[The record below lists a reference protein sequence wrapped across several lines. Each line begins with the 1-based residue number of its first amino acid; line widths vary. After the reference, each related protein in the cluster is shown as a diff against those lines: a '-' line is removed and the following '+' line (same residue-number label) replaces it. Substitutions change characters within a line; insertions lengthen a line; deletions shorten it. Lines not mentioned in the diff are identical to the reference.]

1 MYALLDRQISFAHAA
16 VLLGKARLGLAKLLV
31 IGFQRVAQSHQVIDL
46 LLQTLQFI
54 INQGSLPLYPKR
66 GKPCRDKRLIHRR
79 RNFPVPQDIRHTR
92 PSGQP
97 FRAICIGDTLAPFL
111 LAANTLND
119 YQTLDSALRLADAPI
134 SAAEAHGIITGSL
147 CVNQHDENGHWI
159 RLILGTDDP
168 QQLKVYGPLIN
179 QLVSTYTRARESLT
193 DADFSHELL
202 LPDDDAS
209 LRSRVEAMADWSRGF
224 LLGLMKNGLKQ
235 PSSLPGDAGE
245 FMQDLM
251 AITEVTPDDDDD
263 FEGQEKSLAELIE
276 YVRIGIRLVYEELNP
291 DRAAQAALTTH

>member
-1 MYALLDRQISFAHAA
+1 
-16 VLLGKARLGLAKLLV
+16 
-31 IGFQRVAQSHQVIDL
+31 
-46 LLQTLQFI
+46 
-54 INQGSLPLYPKR
+54 
-66 GKPCRDKRLIHRR
+66 
-79 RNFPVPQDIRHTR
+79 
-92 PSGQP
+92 
-97 FRAICIGDTLAPFL
+97 
-111 LAANTLND
+111 LND